1 MKNSKRALHYRTK
14 IKLGFGLVFIM
25 ILLIVAKKFEE
36 NNLAEIDQ
44 SFVSIY
50 EDRLVPATSI
60 FDMQENLYRKHEIL
74 QKALSSN
81 QQDKSL
87 PTQHIAACNHNMNS
101 LLATYKKTYFLD
113 EETNYL
119 QRYEKDLARYNALEA
134 EALIKLEQGHQE
146 GALALFE
153 EQMADPFDDAIL
165 QLSSLN
171 HLQMEAGKDLVAGEK
186 VAGAS
191 LKMLFRLESG
201 LILLIGLLFYLL
213 VQQPAI
219 AKSES
224 IDRYH
229 LN

>member
-1 MKNSKRALHYRTK
+1 MKNSKRAFHYRTK
-14 IKLGFGLVFIM
+14 IKLGFGLVFLM
-25 ILLIVAKKFEE
+25 ILLVVAKKFEE
-36 NNLAEIDQ
+36 NSLAEIDQ
-44 SFVSIY
+44 SFTSIY
-50 EDRLVPATSI
+50 EDRLVPATAI

-74 QKALSSN
+74 QKALNSSQRN
-81 QQDKSL
+81 KYS
-87 PTQHIAACNHNMNS
+87 PAASIAACNHNMDS
-101 LLATYKKTYFLD
+101 LLTAYKQTHFLD

-119 QRYEKDLARYNALEA
+119 HRFEKDLARYNALET
-134 EALIKLEQGHQE
+134 EVLRKLQLEDQN

-153 EQMADPFDDAIL
+153 EQMADPFNDAIL

-171 HLQMEAGKDLVAGEK
+171 HLQLEAGKDLVAGEK

-191 LKMLFRLESG
+191 MKMLFRLETG

-213 VQQPAI
+213 VQQPVI
-219 AKSES
+219 ARSES